1 MSNDT
6 LSEILTCI
14 RNALRL
20 KSYGVEVRKTKITKI
35 LSRILLK
42 EGWILSIR
50 TTDPIIPYIASD
62 SRKILDV
69 RTTRPRSS
77 LFIRLKYLGTHQI
90 PMITNLRSISR
101 PSRRVY
107 VKRNKIPKILGGLG
121 LAIISTSRGV
131 LSDRVARRFGVGG
144 EVLCSIWLI

>member
-20 KSYGVEVRKTKITKI
+20 KSYGVEVRKTKVTRI
-35 LSRILLK
+35 LARILLK
-42 EGWILSIR
+42 EGWIVSIR
-50 TTDPIIPYIASD
+50 E
-62 SRKILDV
+62 
-69 RTTRPRSS
+69 TRHVDLNRRGSS

-90 PMITNLRSISR
+90 PIITNLQPISR

-107 VKRNKIPKILGGLG
+107 VKCDKIPKILGGLG

-131 LSDRVARRFGVGG
+131 LSDRVARKFGVGG

>member
-1 MSNDT
+1 
-6 LSEILTCI
+6 
-14 RNALRL
+14 
-20 KSYGVEVRKTKITKI
+20 
-35 LSRILLK
+35 
-42 EGWILSIR
+42 
-50 TTDPIIPYIASD
+50 
-62 SRKILDV
+62 
-69 RTTRPRSS
+69 
-77 LFIRLKYLGTHQI
+77 
-90 PMITNLRSISR
+90 MITNLQSISR